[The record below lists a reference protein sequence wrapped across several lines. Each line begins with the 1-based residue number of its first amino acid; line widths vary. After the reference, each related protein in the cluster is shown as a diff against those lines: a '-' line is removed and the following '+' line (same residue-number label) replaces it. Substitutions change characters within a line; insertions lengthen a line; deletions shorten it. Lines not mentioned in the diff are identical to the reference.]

1 MGIGLS
7 SSTIGFF
14 LASGESFRI
23 PVDSWLT
30 ESGRSHFGGDIVCDG
45 LMTHILKVTL

>member
-1 MGIGLS
+1 MEIRLLS
-7 SSTIGFF
+7 SARGVF
-14 LASGESFRI
+14 LASGESYRI
-23 PVDSWLT
+23 PVDPWLA